1 MKLVTGR
8 QMAAIDRRAV
18 ASGASGFDLME
29 NAGRGVFEAAVGRL
43 RGISGKTVAVA
54 CGKGN
59 NGGDGFVVARL
70 LRAAQVPVQV
80 FLLARSE
87 DVSGDARAHLEQAR
101 SAGVEAQEVTR
112 EGDIEILTQG
122 VAASDLIVDA
132 LLGTGLRGGARG
144 LLAPAI
150 EAINRA
156 GRPVVAV
163 DVPSGLDADTG
174 RAEGPCVQAA
184 LTVTFA
190 LPRIGHFL
198 FPGRALCGALRLVD
212 IGIPDAAIE
221 AEGIDVHLT
230 TAADARLWLPR
241 RRPDAH
247 KGDCGRV
254 VVLAGSV
261 GLTGAATLCASAAVR
276 AGAGLVTVGVPSS
289 LNDILEVKL
298 TEAMTVPLPEVRRH
312 RCLSLRARG
321 EILRLVERAD
331 AVALGPG
338 VGTHREAVEL
348 VHRLLA
354 DIPVPLVLDADGLN
368 ALTGRPDLLKARPA
382 STVITPHPGEF
393 GRLTGRPV
401 SELRAD
407 PIGCARAF
415 AASYGA
421 VVALKGAPTVVAD
434 PSGVVSVNPTGN
446 AGMAT
451 GGAGDALTGV
461 IVALIGQGLS
471 PEVAARLGVYLHG
484 AAGDLVRDRAG
495 EIGLAAGDLVE
506 GVPEVVRRAG
516 AGELRNPYF
525 ERA

>member
-18 ASGASGFDLME
+18 ASGVSGFGLME
-29 NAGRGVFEAAVGRL
+29 NAGRGVFEAVVSQFREV
-43 RGISGKTVAVA
+43 SGKTVTVV

-70 LRAAQVPVQV
+70 LRAAQVPVQT
-80 FLLARSE
+80 FLLARAE
-87 DVSGDARAHLEQAR
+87 EVAGEAREHLEQAR
-101 SAGVEAQEVTR
+101 STGVEVQEVSR
-112 EGDIEILTQG
+112 EENMGGLVRGFET
-122 VAASDLIVDA
+122 SDLIVDA

-144 LLAPAI
+144 LTAPTI

-174 RAEGPCVQAA
+174 RAEGACVRAG

-190 LPRIGHFL
+190 LPRIGHFF
-198 FPGRALCGALRLVD
+198 FPGRALCGTLRLID
-212 IGIPDAAIE
+212 IGIPDAAVE
-221 AEGIDVHLT
+221 AEGIDVHLA

-241 RRPDAH
+241 RKPDAH
-247 KGDCGRV
+247 KGDSGRV
-254 VVLAGSV
+254 VILAGSV

-276 AGAGLVTVGVPSS
+276 SGAGLVTVGVPSS

-321 EILRLVERAD
+321 EVRRLVERAD

-338 VGTHREAVEL
+338 IGTHRETVEL

-354 DIPVPLVLDADGLN
+354 DIPAPLILDADGLN
-368 ALTGRPDLLKARPA
+368 ALRGRPDLLKSRHKP
-382 STVITPHPGEF
+382 TIITPHPGEF
-393 GRLTGRPV
+393 SRLTGSSI
-401 SELRAD
+401 SELQTD

-415 AASYGA
+415 AVSYGVG
-421 VVALKGAPTVVAD
+421 VVLKGAPTVVAD
-434 PSGVVSVNPTGN
+434 PSGVVFVNPTGN

-451 GGAGDALTGV
+451 GGVGDVLTGV
-461 IVALIGQGLS
+461 IAALIGQGLG

-495 EIGLAAGDLVE
+495 EVGMAAGDLVAA
-506 GVPEVVRRAG
+506 VREVVKKIG
-516 AGELRNPYF
+516 EGELKNTYF
-525 ERA
+525 ECA

>member
-8 QMAAIDRRAV
+8 QMAAIDRRAI
-18 ASGASGFDLME
+18 ASGVSGFDLME
-29 NAGRGVFEAAVGRL
+29 NAGRGVFEAVVERL
-43 RGISGKTVAVA
+43 RQGSGRKVAVV

-70 LRAAQVPVQV
+70 LRAAQVPVQT
-80 FLLARSE
+80 FLLARPE
-87 DVSGDARAHLEQAR
+87 EVAGDAGAHLERTR
-101 SAGVEAQEVTR
+101 SSGVEVEEVAR
-112 EGDIEILTQG
+112 EEG
-122 VAASDLIVDA
+122 VERLVRGLEASDLVVDA
-132 LLGTGLRGGARG
+132 ILGTGLRGGARG
-144 LLAPAI
+144 LAAQAI
-150 EAINRA
+150 EAIHRA
-156 GRPVVAV
+156 GRPVVSV

-184 LTVTFA
+184 LTVTFG
-190 LPRIGHFL
+190 LPRIGHFF

-212 IGIPDAAIE
+212 IGIPRAAVE
-221 AEGIDVHLT
+221 AEGVEVHLT
-230 TAADARLWLPR
+230 TGADARRWLPR

-276 AGAGLVTVGVPSS
+276 AGAGLVTVGAPAS

-298 TEAMTVPLPEVRRH
+298 TEAMTVPLPEVRRR

-321 EILRLVERAD
+321 EVRRLAERAD

-338 VGTHREAVEL
+338 IGTHRETAEL

-354 DIPVPLVLDADGLN
+354 DIPAPLVLDADGLN
-368 ALTGRPDLLKARPA
+368 ALEGRPELLRSRHEP
-382 STVITPHPGEF
+382 TIITPHPGEF
-393 GRLTGRPV
+393 SRLTGRPTPD
-401 SELRAD
+401 LLAD

-415 AASYGA
+415 AVSHGV

-434 PSGVVSVNPTGN
+434 PSGAVFVNPTGN

-451 GGAGDALTGV
+451 GGAGDVLTGV
-461 IVALIGQGLS
+461 IAALVGQGLG
-471 PEVAARLGVYLHG
+471 PEAAARLGVFLHG
-484 AAGDLVRDRAG
+484 AAGDLARDRRG
-495 EIGLAAGDLVE
+495 EVGLAAGDLVE
-506 GVPEVVRRAG
+506 ALPEAVKRAG
-516 AGELRNPYF
+516 EGALRNPYF
-525 ERA
+525 EGA